1 MEILTVK
8 NLSFTYPLQGKETL
22 SDLSLTLREGELSVL
37 AGATGCGKSTLLRL
51 LKRELAPRGTCKGEI
66 LYRGRAMDTLPLRER
81 VSKIGF
87 VMQDPDGQIVCD
99 TVAAELAFGLEN
111 LGMARD
117 TIAARV
123 AEMASYFGIGDWYD
137 RPVSELSGGQ
147 KQLLNLAAVMATDP
161 EILILDEPTA
171 QLDPIAA
178 ENFINTLAKINRD
191 FSLTVLIAEHRL
203 EELIPL
209 CDRLL
214 VMEEGRMLHA
224 GAPRDVVGAISQ
236 KSEILCAMP
245 SAVRLYH
252 AIGAEGG
259 VPLSA
264 REGRRFLQTH
274 CSNRTRAMETVDQRV
289 RKGLALEL
297 RDVFFR
303 YEKKAPD
310 VLRHLDLSVY
320 EGEILCLLGGNGS
333 GKSTAL
339 SVIAGLSHAYAGSI
353 RIFGKKQRDY
363 KNQSLYRDCLA
374 LLPQD
379 VQTVFL
385 KNTVREELSEVGFRT
400 EDFPF
405 DLAPLAER
413 HPYDLSGGEQQTV
426 ALAKVLAARPR
437 LLLMDEPTKGI
448 DASRK
453 ACMIELVKELQS
465 RGVTVLIVTHDVE
478 FAAACADRVA
488 LFFGGS
494 VVSVDT
500 PDRFFSQNRFYTTAA
515 SRMSRDFYDRA
526 VTVEA
531 VAALCRRNAVGEG
544 L

>member
-1 MEILTVK
+1 MEILAVK
-8 NLSFTYPLQGKETL
+8 NLSFTYPLQEKETL
-22 SDLSLTLREGELSVL
+22 SDVSLTLREGEMSVL
-37 AGATGCGKSTLLRL
+37 VGATGCGKSTLLRL
-51 LKRELAPRGTCKGEI
+51 LKRELAPRGERSGEV
-66 LYRGRAMDTLPLRER
+66 LYRGRALCELSPRQ
-81 VSKIGF
+81 SAPKIGF

-111 LGMARD
+111 LGMGRD
-117 TIAARV
+117 EIAARV

-137 RPVSELSGGQ
+137 RPTSELSGGQ

-161 EILILDEPTA
+161 DLLILDEPTA

-178 ENFINTLAKINRD
+178 ENFIHTLAKINRD

-203 EELIPL
+203 EELIPI

-214 VMEEGRMLHA
+214 VMENGRILHA
-224 GAPRDVVGAISQ
+224 GTPRDVVSKIDAA
-236 KSEILCAMP
+236 SEIFCAMP

-252 AIGAEGG
+252 AIGDMGD

-264 REGRRFLQTH
+264 REGRRFLRTH
-274 CSNRTRAMETVDQRV
+274 CSNRIRAVDTARNSQR
-289 RKGLALEL
+289 KPLALEL

-303 YEKKAPD
+303 YEKHAPD

-339 SVIAGLSHAYAGSI
+339 SVIAGLLHAYAGSI
-353 RIFGKKQRDY
+353 RIFGKKQKEY

-385 KNTVREELSEVGFRT
+385 KNTVREELLEVGFRD
-400 EDFPF
+400 EEFPF
-405 DLAPLAER
+405 DLSPLYER

-426 ALAKVLAARPR
+426 ALAKVLAGRPR

-448 DASRK
+448 DAARR
-453 ACMIELVKELQS
+453 AELIRLIKRLQA

-478 FAAACADRVA
+478 FAALCADRVA
-488 LFFGGS
+488 LFFDGR

-526 VTVEA
+526 VTVER
-531 VAALCRRNAVGEG
+531 VAELCRLNAEEA

>member
-8 NLSFTYPLQGKETL
+8 NLSFAYPSAEQATL
-22 SDLSLTLREGELSVL
+22 CDLSLALSEGEMCVL
-37 AGATGCGKSTLLRL
+37 AGATGCGKSTLLRMV
-51 LKRELAPRGTCKGEI
+51 KRELAPRGEQAGEI
-66 LYRGRAMDTLPLRER
+66 LYRGRALSALSPRE
-81 VSKIGF
+81 SAAKIGF

-99 TVAAELAFGLEN
+99 TVSAELAFGLEN
-111 LGMARD
+111 LGMSRD
-117 TIAARV
+117 AIAARV

-137 RPVSELSGGQ
+137 RPTSELSGGQ

-161 EILILDEPTA
+161 DLLILDEPTA

-203 EELIPL
+203 EELIPI

-214 VMEEGRMLHA
+214 IMENGRILHEGT
-224 GAPRDVVGAISQ
+224 PREV
-236 KSEILCAMP
+236 ILRLGTESDILSAMP

-252 AIGAEGG
+252 AIGATGD
-259 VPLSA
+259 VPVSA
-264 REGRRFLQTH
+264 REGRTFLRAN
-274 CSNRTRAMETVDQRV
+274 CKNRIRV
-289 RKGLALEL
+289 TESASQNERKPFALEL

-310 VLRHLDLSVY
+310 VLRHLDLSLR
-320 EGEILCLLGGNGS
+320 EGEILCVLGGNGS

-339 SVIAGLSHAYAGSI
+339 SVIAGILHAYAGSI
-353 RIFGKKQRDY
+353 RIFGKKQKEY
-363 KNQSLYRDCLA
+363 KSQSLYRDCLA

-385 KNTVREELSEVGFRT
+385 KNTVREELEEVGFRAK
-400 EDFPF
+400 DFPF
-405 DLAPLAER
+405 DLSPFYER

-426 ALAKVLAARPR
+426 ALAKVLAANPR

-448 DASRK
+448 DAARK
-453 ACMIELVKELQS
+453 AELIGLIKRLQA
-465 RGVTVLIVTHDVE
+465 RGVTVLIVSHDVE
-478 FAAACADRVA
+478 FAALCADRVA
-488 LFFGGS
+488 LFFDGR
-494 VVSVDT
+494 VVSVDS

-531 VAALCRRNAVGEG
+531 VAELCRRNEEAR
-544 L
+544 

>member
-8 NLSFTYPLQGKETL
+8 DLSFSYPLQENKTL
-22 SDLSLTLREGELSVL
+22 SSVSLTLCEGELSVL

-51 LKRELAPRGTCKGEI
+51 IKRELAPRGTCEGEI
-66 LYRGRAMDTLPLRER
+66 LYRGRALSTLLPRESASR
-81 VSKIGF
+81 IGF

-99 TVAAELAFGLEN
+99 TVAAELAFGPEN
-111 LGMARD
+111 LGMSRD
-117 TIAARV
+117 AIAARV

-137 RPVSELSGGQ
+137 RPISELSGGQ

-161 EILILDEPTA
+161 DLLILDEPTA

-178 ENFINTLAKINRD
+178 EGFINTLAKLNRD

-203 EELIPL
+203 EELIPI

-214 VMEEGRMLHA
+214 VMEDGGILHA
-224 GAPRDVVGAISQ
+224 GAPREVIS
-236 KSEILCAMP
+236 KIGSDSEILSAMP

-252 AIGAEGG
+252 AIGATGG
-259 VPLSA
+259 VPVSA
-264 REGRRFLQTH
+264 REGRVFLRTH
-274 CSNRTRAMETVDQRV
+274 CQNRIRTVEPAPRSD
-289 RKGLALEL
+289 RKALALEL

-303 YEKKAPD
+303 YEKNTPD
-310 VLRHLDLSVY
+310 VLRHLDLSVL
-320 EGEILCLLGGNGS
+320 EGEVLCLLGGNGS

-339 SVIAGLSHAYAGSI
+339 SVIAGILHAYAGSI
-353 RIFGKKQRDY
+353 RIFGRKQKEY

-385 KNTVREELSEVGFRT
+385 KNTVREELEEVGFRS
-400 EDFPF
+400 EEFPF
-405 DLAPLAER
+405 DLSPLYER

-448 DASRK
+448 DAARK
-453 ACMIELVKELQS
+453 AELIGLIQRLQS

-478 FAAACADRVA
+478 FAALCADRVA
-488 LFFGGS
+488 LFFDGT

-500 PDRFFSQNRFYTTAA
+500 PDRFFSQNRFYTTTA

-531 VAALCRRNAVGEG
+531 VAELCRRNAEGES
-544 L
+544 